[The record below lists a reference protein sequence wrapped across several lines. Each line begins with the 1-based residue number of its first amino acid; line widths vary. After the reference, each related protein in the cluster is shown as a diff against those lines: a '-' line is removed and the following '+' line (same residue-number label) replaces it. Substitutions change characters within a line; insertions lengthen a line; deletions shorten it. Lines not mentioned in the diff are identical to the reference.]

1 MFINYG
7 MENKEFKSADAA
19 TPGRIISEIK
29 KLLLPEEE
37 TMEQEL
43 CLVRPTIQMKEQALE
58 YREEHFKNGEKVI
71 NGSEILVTA
80 DIVYVL
86 LNEKEATLRKC
97 CGS

>member
-1 MFINYG
+1 
-7 MENKEFKSADAA
+7 
-19 TPGRIISEIK
+19 
-29 KLLLPEEE
+29 
-37 TMEQEL
+37 MEQEL
-43 CLVRPTIQMKEQALE
+43 CLVRPTIQMKGQALE

>member
-1 MFINYG
+1 MFINYV
-7 MENKEFKSADAA
+7 MKNKEFKSADAA

-71 NGSEILVTA
+71 NGSEIFA
-80 DIVYVL
+80 
-86 LNEKEATLRKC
+86 
-97 CGS
+97 